1 MGKTRRRNPYDSVD
15 GSSKKRNPYA
25 KELEKPQYRGR
36 YVKDKRK
43 VLLER
48 LNNEAAEIPEDWGH
62 GVRSIHGKRT
72 EEREGGAPV
81 GAARP
86 DREHDPSKSRN
97 ED

>member
-1 MGKTRRRNPYDSVD
+1 MGKTKRRNPYDSVD

-43 VLLER
+43 VILEK
-48 LNNEAAEIPEDWGH
+48 LNEAAESPEDWGH
-62 GVRSIHGKRT
+62 GVRSSSGEGT
-72 EEREGGAPV
+72 EEREGSPPV

-86 DREHDPSKSRN
+86 NSKRDPSQEGN
-97 ED
+97 ET